1 VVEQDNDSTRA
12 IYGKHMLFRNI
23 LSGKVATPAS
33 AEAFVK
39 AVSEAGH
46 QAHVAEVREDKQ

>member
-1 VVEQDNDSTRA
+1 
-12 IYGKHMLFRNI
+12 MMFRNI
-23 LSGKVATPAS
+23 LSGRAATPAS

-46 QAHVAEVREDKQ
+46 QARVAEAREDNK